1 MMLELKA
8 VAIEQKGL
16 LSLQNMIII
25 VIILLIIQF

>member
-8 VAIEQKGL
+8 VPIEQKGL